1 MVHTNY
7 INKVNFIRRGIHC
20 HGIPFKKCSIIYI
33 RGIRI
38 SIFRRYL
45 TKKFPDFSN
54 SVIAVKHIIT
64 VHDNFFLIKSL
75 SSSSEINEFISKFN
89 NYIKSSSLS
98 TAKFKGYSHK
108 VNFSHSR
115 RHFFSS
121 IYNDNSASSSAAS
134 CSFSANSNKS
144 NSDKYNYSDP
154 DNCYRLLHSEKHKLF
169 SLCLSWN
176 TNGWNYGKRDGIE
189 YFNSLFKPLFL
200 CFQETGNGTDLSGE
214 YPCKVKL
221 PNYKYFCKRADTSIP
236 GLRGLFLFYHR
247 SIQATIENNDLN
259 YIISLSTYSLW
270 NNSKCSIG
278 NIYIPQKKHYLQHK
292 LAKAEVLTWLSSHTS
307 HPSLLIGDFN
317 TPLEK
322 LQNLIS
328 NLDDWHLVKI
338 NGSCISWNSGSRSSA
353 IDHAIVNSSMKELIF
368 SVSFVDFPPISD
380 HKPLLIFSEEVPKDS
395 SFVTPKKTVKW
406 NRIKCLENHMD
417 IFDNNKFNV
426 LFDEFDIENISS
438 NDLYN
443 KFVSIVYSIAD
454 DCGLTSTESIQK
466 LCFIC
471 LKRFLICKNLK

>member
-1 MVHTNY
+1 
-7 INKVNFIRRGIHC
+7 
-20 HGIPFKKCSIIYI
+20 
-33 RGIRI
+33 
-38 SIFRRYL
+38 
-45 TKKFPDFSN
+45 
-54 SVIAVKHIIT
+54 
-64 VHDNFFLIKSL
+64 
-75 SSSSEINEFISKFN
+75 
-89 NYIKSSSLS
+89 
-98 TAKFKGYSHK
+98 
-108 VNFSHSR
+108 
-115 RHFFSS
+115 
-121 IYNDNSASSSAAS
+121 
-134 CSFSANSNKS
+134 
-144 NSDKYNYSDP
+144 
-154 DNCYRLLHSEKHKLF
+154 LHSEKHKLF

-200 CFQETGNGTDLSGE
+200 CFQETGNGTDLSSE

-259 YIISLSTYSLW
+259 YIVSLSTYSLW
-270 NNSKCSIG
+270 NNLKCSIG

-353 IDHAIVNSSMKELIF
+353 IDHAIVNSRMKELIF
-368 SVSFVDFPPISD
+368 SASFVDFPPISD
-380 HKPLLIFSEEVPKDS
+380 QKP
-395 SFVTPKKTVKW
+395 
-406 NRIKCLENHMD
+406 
-417 IFDNNKFNV
+417 
-426 LFDEFDIENISS
+426 
-438 NDLYN
+438 
-443 KFVSIVYSIAD
+443 
-454 DCGLTSTESIQK
+454 
-466 LCFIC
+466 
-471 LKRFLICKNLK
+471 